1 MLCKYALLTY
11 NLNSKLFSWEM
22 LFIIILLK
30 LTPSRLTS
38 FWKSFKNVYNHVY
51 LDDVKI
57 IIFSIYILSFK
68 NLQNKILLKLIKTQ
82 LNFSS
87 SNYVAS
93 WNNKYKLCSC
103 WLKQSLIIV
112 FFYRIKIYISLF
124 CILKYDLVICI
135 SHYFVFFIL
144 LSNFL

>member
-1 MLCKYALLTY
+1 MLSKYALLTY

-112 FFYRIKIYISLF
+112 LIIELKSIYLCS
-124 CILKYDLVICI
+124 V
-135 SHYFVFFIL
+135 S
-144 LSNFL
+144 